1 MTEDSLYAD
10 RWHCCGLTSS
20 LIGMFGFLV
29 QADGLEL
36 PAPRAGKSASL
47 RLGVSAALGFSISGF
62 AAAAAAAAGA
72 AGAAAAGAAGL
83 QDAQQ

>member
-1 MTEDSLYAD
+1 MTEDSQYANH
-10 RWHCCGLTSS
+10 WHSCALTSS
-20 LIGMFGFLV
+20 VTGMFGFLL

-72 AGAAAAGAAGL
+72 EGAAAAGAAGL